1 MKNIRAKSV
10 CVFRHQHKVLLTECF
25 DPAKNQHYLMPIGG
39 GVDFGEK
46 SADAAIREVREEINA
61 EICQLRLL
69 GVIENLFTFN
79 AQAGHEI
86 VFVYEAEFE
95 DQAFYLEPELTVTES
110 DGQVLKARWFDY
122 SHIHSEDI
130 NVYPNGI
137 KGMLG

>member
-25 DPAKNQHYLMPIGG
+25 DPAKNQNYLMPIGG

-46 SADAAIREVREEINA
+46 SSDAAISEVREEINA

-69 GVIENLFTFN
+69 GVIENLFAFN

-86 VFVYEAEFE
+86 VLFTKQNSKTRPYTSN
-95 DQAFYLEPELTVTES
+95 L
-110 DGQVLKARWFDY
+110 
-122 SHIHSEDI
+122 
-130 NVYPNGI
+130 N
-137 KGMLG
+137 